1 MVSSAIAI
9 LAADAANASRS
20 LASFLAV
27 STRPRSAARRAA
39 SSRHLAADVRRY
51 ESARSASASP
61 CERFASVPMAES
73 SSWIDVATRVIS
85 TGADSATLATDRSS
99 SRALTDRVLN
109 STHSSARRS
118 ASTAAD
124 ASCDSARER
133 SSRARWPRSRCV
145 ATGSSNFSN
154 VRASASASSAS
165 LETSRCLRIAS
176 SADARNSSDRSISAV
191 AIDAAVRSAADAA
204 ARTSFKSCSA
214 RTVFSSTSLKTP
226 SASTTAAANASA
238 FCALNPGS
246 DASSRPY
253 AAASAARS
261 TWTRA
266 DRVAD
271 SARRRSVSTFCLAT
285 SDSATDA
292 SNLAAAVPTASLA
305 AAASSEEARAV
316 SPAVFSAASACA
328 IAMSLALSDASAS
341 ARSRLASRRI
351 NESFSSRA
359 AAAAASSD
367 VAAAATSRSAR
378 SSRFAQKLSTASAAR
393 AVATDSA
400 ASASA
405 SHRRLYASSRQFRVA
420 LKPLTA
426 DSNPST
432 AERAASLR
440 STADVAAFPC
450 VSASARAS
458 AASRSRALAI
468 AMDASASLRISDT
481 VSGSASMFRAAS
493 SARRLRES
501 AAALAFVTFAAASF
515 ADTSDASARA
525 RASWTSSA
533 TASATCAIPAAA
545 DAIAF
550 AAAAA
555 ASAAIASR
563 VASTAADAAVSARC
577 SALASAAAHFASAS
591 ASVGEEASIGDGGE
605 WRARS
610 RRDDATAPAVSL
622 ASFCAALALETLAS
636 DSCAR
641 ICASRAASRASV
653 RALRATSSVPTA
665 SFTRVTSA
673 GSNAGKGGTCGAS
686 SSVTAP
692 IPARIFP
699 APGVSKTRIAA
710 ARFRAASSSSVVSCS
725 SPSPS
730 NAPEPFCRTFRRCS
744 SASLV
749 RRTAA
754 PEPLYPSSSSSISST
769 ASRRNL
775 RMCGDASDTQRQS
788 ASVARYRSRPSVFRS
803 AAAASAAATRRR
815 LPLNSKLV
823 SRVASSARALT
834 SLGLRAASRR
844 ALAAAV
850 FVGSPGI
857 AASSFSF
864 LNASRHARSLQT

>member
-1 MVSSAIAI
+1 
-9 LAADAANASRS
+9 
-20 LASFLAV
+20 
-27 STRPRSAARRAA
+27 
-39 SSRHLAADVRRY
+39 
-51 ESARSASASP
+51 
-61 CERFASVPMAES
+61 
-73 SSWIDVATRVIS
+73 
-85 TGADSATLATDRSS
+85 
-99 SRALTDRVLN
+99 
-109 STHSSARRS
+109 
-118 ASTAAD
+118 
-124 ASCDSARER
+124 
-133 SSRARWPRSRCV
+133 
-145 ATGSSNFSN
+145 
-154 VRASASASSAS
+154 
-165 LETSRCLRIAS
+165 
-176 SADARNSSDRSISAV
+176 
-191 AIDAAVRSAADAA
+191 
-204 ARTSFKSCSA
+204 
-214 RTVFSSTSLKTP
+214 
-226 SASTTAAANASA
+226 
-238 FCALNPGS
+238 
-246 DASSRPY
+246 
-253 AAASAARS
+253 
-261 TWTRA
+261 
-266 DRVAD
+266 
-271 SARRRSVSTFCLAT
+271 
-285 SDSATDA
+285 
-292 SNLAAAVPTASLA
+292 
-305 AAASSEEARAV
+305 
-316 SPAVFSAASACA
+316 
-328 IAMSLALSDASAS
+328 MSLALSDASAS

-420 LKPLTA
+420 LKPRVA

-440 STADVAAFPC
+440 STADVAAFAC

-458 AASRSRALAI
+458 AASRSRALAR
-468 AMDASASLRISDT
+468 AVDASASLRISDT

-493 SARRLRES
+493 SASLRRES
-501 AAALAFVTFAAASF
+501 AAALAFVTFAAATF
-515 ADTSDASARA
+515 ADASDASARA

-545 DAIAF
+545 VAIAF

-577 SALASAAAHFASAS
+577 SDLASAAAHFASAS

-605 WRARS
+605 WRAWS
-610 RRDDATAPAVSL
+610 RRDDATAPVVSL
-622 ASFCAALALETLAS
+622 ASLCAALALVTLAS

-686 SSVTAP
+686 ASSVTAP
-692 IPARIFP
+692 IPARVFP

-730 NAPEPFCRTFRRCS
+730 NAPEPFFRTFRRCS

-749 RRTAA
+749 LRTAA
-754 PEPLYPSSSSSISST
+754 PEPLYPSSSSLISST

-788 ASVARYRSRPSVFRS
+788 ASVARYRSRPSVLRS

-823 SRVASSARALT
+823 SREASSARALT